1 MANSLFQQFMNPK
14 QSTTRNGFDLDS
26 RHVFSSKVGILNTPY
41 HLLTMPK
48 GEYSINVNQLCRSKA
63 LTSAAFTRFNVNYEF
78 YRVHLNDLWS
88 NYNNWAS
95 QASDSSRQLPTH
107 FGSVPYFSPKKLFCA
122 LFPFLVWDYILD
134 NMDKENDTFHF
145 SYVNIDNEIVQAA
158 LYIDGDTLYDNAQHT
173 GLYAF
178 TCANTPFESLCWSVI
193 RNLDMMGYGN
203 FIPMFQNQLK
213 RYFASKG
220 FASDSSDSPSGLISD
235 ASVFI
240 ANIEHGSPD
249 LIDTPMPMLDY
260 NVNLWV
266 PLAYNKVFD
275 NVYRNSFYDLKYSI
289 TSPDGGTVDFD
300 YVELF
305 NVDDVDGDIIGADN
319 SGLPRLMAIFAS
331 KYHQYPRD
339 IFTAVLPSTQY
350 GDVSVLTDDRSWLN
364 LEVQLTSPSNV
375 TTNGTAK
382 VLQNNWSGT
391 QDYPIATNLPHSI
404 SSDEG
409 KSAKFR
415 FDPALAISV
424 LNMRKAEA
432 LQRFNENRI
441 RVGNRIKDIFE
452 SHFGVQPKSEMSH
465 LAYYLGSFDGS
476 INLNVVTATASSDSN
491 ELGEQGAVGVG
502 VVDGKTI
509 HYKTEDFDCVIC
521 IQYVSKPAEY
531 DSYGCERP
539 NQILDPWDL
548 PYNELQNIGLAPVDL
563 VTLNQFAVV
572 KKDGSLNERSL
583 GYLPRFIELKSDYD
597 KVHGEFYSSVPDFG
611 TIEARRFLSDNGLRG
626 LFSNFVTPKRNV
638 ITPQDVDFMYIDPR
652 SVDNVFKVLA
662 NSQQSTDQFDFNC
675 LFSVKAVLPLSVIGL
690 PY

>member
-1 MANSLFQQFMNPK
+1 MANSLFSQFMSPK

-41 HLLTMPK
+41 HLLTIPK

-88 NYNNWAS
+88 NYNSWAS
-95 QASDSSRQLPTH
+95 QATDSSRQLPVH
-107 FGSVPYFSPKKLFCA
+107 FGSVPYFSPKKLFCF
-122 LFPFLVWDYILD
+122 LFPYLLWDYILD
-134 NMDKENDTFHF
+134 NMDKENNIFYL
-145 SYVNIDNEIVQAA
+145 SYISPSNTIQHASLHILD
-158 LYIDGDTLYDNAQHT
+158 DTLYDTHQHS
-173 GLYAF
+173 GLYTF
-178 TCANTPFESLCWSVI
+178 TCANTPFESLPWSII

-203 FIPMFQNQLK
+203 FIPLFQNQFK
-213 RYFASKG
+213 RFCSAQG
-220 FASDSSDSPSGLISD
+220 FAMDDEVEPTNLIVD
-235 ASVFI
+235 AADFI
-240 ANIEHGSPD
+240 AGIESGDPE
-249 LIDTPMPMLDY
+249 LIDTPMPMVDY
-260 NVNLWV
+260 HANLWI

-275 NVYRNSFYDLKYSI
+275 NVYRNPFYDLKYSI
-289 TSPDGGTVDFD
+289 SSPEGTFDFD

-305 NVDDVDGDIIGADN
+305 NVDDVDGDIIKDDF
-319 SGLPRLMAIFAS
+319 SGIPRLMAIFAS

-364 LEVQLTSPSNV
+364 LDIKLTTPSGGEINS
-375 TTNGTAK
+375 TAK
-382 VLQNNWSGT
+382 VLQNNWTGT
-391 QDYPIATNLPHSI
+391 TDYPLAASLSQSI
-404 SSDEG
+404 TSETG
-409 KSAKFR
+409 RSAKFR

-452 SHFGVQPKSEMSH
+452 SHFGVQPKSETSH

-476 INLNVVTATASSDSN
+476 INLNVVTATSSGEN
-491 ELGEQGAVGVG
+491 TELGEQGATGVG

-509 HYKTEDFDCVIC
+509 HYKTDDFDCVIC

-531 DSYGCERP
+531 DAYGCERP

-597 KVHGEFYSSVPDFG
+597 KVHGEFFSSVPTLD
-611 TIEARRFLSDNGLRG
+611 TIEARRFLTDNGLRG

-652 SVDNVFKVLA
+652 SVDNVFRVLA